1 MNHNTSMQKL
11 NDIQTLE
18 LNLNNDPDDY
28 PNIIN
33 NRSTTPVM
41 FKVYQKNDH

>member
-1 MNHNTSMQKL
+1 MNPNTSIQRI
-11 NDIQTLE
+11 NDMQTLE
-18 LNLNNDPDDY
+18 LNLNNDPEDY

-41 FKVYQKNDH
+41 YKAY